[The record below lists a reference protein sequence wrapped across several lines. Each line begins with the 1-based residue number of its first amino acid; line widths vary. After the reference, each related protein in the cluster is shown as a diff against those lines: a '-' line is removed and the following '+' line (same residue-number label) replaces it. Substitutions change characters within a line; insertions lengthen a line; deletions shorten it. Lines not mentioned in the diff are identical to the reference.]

1 MKCNQLRGCTSVADG
16 NRLSVK
22 LCLFLMFLL
31 LLEVPGYVFALP
43 GEMNGTV
50 THVAD
55 SDWDTFEIRAVNGTK
70 YTIRMADVN
79 ASEIGQAGYNEA
91 KAALDSMIYGK
102 TVYLDV
108 DDLYVWD
115 ARGTGYR
122 VVAVPYIDHNSTH
135 FLNVNEAMF
144 LGDYLEKK
152 EYPNEFS
159 PYAWT
164 LYETKVQGI
173 PEFPSILPVFLVLLF
188 AIAGVMVYRKSQ
200 SAR

>member
-1 MKCNQLRGCTSVADG
+1 
-16 NRLSVK
+16 
-22 LCLFLMFLL
+22 MFLL

-50 THVAD
+50 THVVD
-55 SDWDTFEIRAVNGTK
+55 GDTFEIRAVNGTK

-91 KAALDSMIYGK
+91 KAALASVISGK

-122 VVAVPYIDHNSTH
+122 VVAVPYINHNYTH

-164 LYETKVQGI
+164 LCETKVKGI
-173 PEFPSILPVFLVLLF
+173 PEFPSILSVFLVWLF

>member
-1 MKCNQLRGCTSVADG
+1 MADG

-50 THVAD
+50 THVVD
-55 SDWDTFEIRAVNGTK
+55 GDTFEIRAVNGTK

-164 LYETKVQGI
+164 LYETKFQGI

-188 AIAGVMVYRKSQ
+188 VIAGVMVYRKSQ